1 MYSNIESTLYI
12 FFVPKIPLL
21 SFNGSRKYLRNFY
34 NDKELG
40 TNKFYGNK
48 RLIKKSMMHAYNRIL
63 DSCILW
69 DVRLYLLT

>member
-1 MYSNIESTLYI
+1 MYSNIDCTLYI

-21 SFNGSRKYLRNFY
+21 SFNGSRKYFRNFY

-48 RLIKKSMMHAYNRIL
+48 RLIKKGRMHTYNRIL
-63 DSCILW
+63 DSWILW